1 MSAPTTLTSQMF
13 RGTDFKHKLTIHD
26 QGGSAIN
33 LTGFTGDKIAY
44 TLQVSAYDSTNQ
56 IYKEI
61 GSGIT
66 ITSAVN
72 GLVDGDIAAADT
84 ADIEFDGADLT
95 YTQTVEVEVS
105 SVRDVCATGV
115 MTIKQRAKKITNIE
129 IGGDSTGTAPVA
141 AASFPF
147 AYELPV
153 MSLNIS

>member
-56 IYKEI
+56 IYKQI

-66 ITSAVN
+66 ITSAAN
-72 GLVDGDIAAADT
+72 GLIDIDIAAADT
-84 ADIEFDGADLT
+84 ADIVFAGADLT

-105 SVRDVCATGV
+105 SVRDLCATGV

-153 MSLNIS
+153 MALNIS

>member
-1 MSAPTTLTSQMF
+1 MSAPTTLTSQMY

-44 TLQVSAYDSTNQ
+44 TLQLTAYDSTNQ

-66 ITSAVN
+66 ITSAAN
-72 GLVDGDIAAADT
+72 GLVDVDIAAADT

>member
-1 MSAPTTLTSQMF
+1 MSAPTTLTSQMY

-44 TLQVSAYDSTNQ
+44 TLQLTAYDSTNQ

-66 ITSAVN
+66 ITSAEN
-72 GLVDGDIAAADT
+72 GLVDVDIAAADT

>member
-1 MSAPTTLTSQMF
+1 MSAPTTLTSQMY

-44 TLQVSAYDSTNQ
+44 TLQLTAYDSTNQ

-66 ITSAVN
+66 ITNAAN
-72 GLVDGDIAAADT
+72 GRIDIDIAAADT
-84 ADIEFDGADLT
+84 ADIVFAGADLT
-95 YTQTVEVEVS
+95 YIQTVEVEVS

>member
-1 MSAPTTLTSQMF
+1 MSAPTTLTSQMY
-13 RGTDFKHKLTIHD
+13 RGTDFKHKLTIND

-44 TLQVSAYDSTNQ
+44 TLQLTAYDSTNQ

-66 ITSAVN
+66 ITSAAN
-72 GLVDGDIAAADT
+72 GLVDVDIAAADT

>member
-1 MSAPTTLTSQMF
+1 MSAPTTLTSQMY

-44 TLQVSAYDSTNQ
+44 TLQLTAYDSTNQ

-66 ITSAVN
+66 ITSAAN
-72 GLVDGDIAAADT
+72 GLVDVDIAAADT

-153 MSLNIS
+153 MALNIS

>member
-1 MSAPTTLTSQMF
+1 MSAPTTLTSQMY
-13 RGTDFKHKLTIHD
+13 RGSDFKHKLTIHD

-44 TLQVSAYDSTNQ
+44 TLQLTAYDSTNQ

-66 ITSAVN
+66 ITSAAN
-72 GLVDGDIAAADT
+72 GLVDVDIAAADT

-115 MTIKQRAKKITNIE
+115 MTIKQKAKKVTNIE

>member
-1 MSAPTTLTSQMF
+1 MSAPTTLTSQMY

-44 TLQVSAYDSTNQ
+44 TLQLTAYDSTNQ

-66 ITSAVN
+66 ITSAEN
-72 GLVDGDIAAADT
+72 GLVDVDIAAADT

-95 YTQTVEVEVS
+95 YTQTVEV
-105 SVRDVCATGV
+105 
-115 MTIKQRAKKITNIE
+115 
-129 IGGDSTGTAPVA
+129 
-141 AASFPF
+141 
-147 AYELPV
+147 
-153 MSLNIS
+153 

>member
-44 TLQVSAYDSTNQ
+44 TLQLTAYDSTNQ

-66 ITSAVN
+66 ITSAAN
-72 GLVDGDIAAADT
+72 GLVDVDIAAADT

-153 MSLNIS
+153 MALNIS

>member
-1 MSAPTTLTSQMF
+1 MSAPTTLTSQMY

-44 TLQVSAYDSTNQ
+44 TLQLTAYDSTNQ

-66 ITSAVN
+66 ITSAEN
-72 GLVDGDIAAADT
+72 GLVDVDIAAADT

-153 MSLNIS
+153 MALNIS

>member
-1 MSAPTTLTSQMF
+1 MSAPTTLTSQMY

-44 TLQVSAYDSTNQ
+44 TLQLTAYDSTNQ

-66 ITSAVN
+66 ITSAAN
-72 GLVDGDIAAADT
+72 GLIDLDIAAADT
-84 ADIEFDGADLT
+84 ADIVFAGADLT
-95 YTQTVEVEVS
+95 YTQTVEVEVA
-105 SVRDVCATGV
+105 SVRDRCASGV

-153 MSLNIS
+153 MALNIS

>member
-66 ITSAVN
+66 ITSAAN
-72 GLVDGDIAAADT
+72 GLIDIDIAAADT
-84 ADIEFDGADLT
+84 ADIVFAGADLT

-105 SVRDVCATGV
+105 SVRDLCATGV

-153 MSLNIS
+153 MALNIS